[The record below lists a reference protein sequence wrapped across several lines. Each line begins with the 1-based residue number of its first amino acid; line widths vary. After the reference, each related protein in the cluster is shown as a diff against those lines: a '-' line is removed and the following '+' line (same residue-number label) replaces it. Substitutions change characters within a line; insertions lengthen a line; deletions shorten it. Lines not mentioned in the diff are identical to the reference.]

1 MAYWI
6 VYEMIHVVL
15 PLDLVVCL
23 SRYQQLSFP
32 VDDYDLDNS
41 IDSNI
46 AVVDDVVVVA
56 AVVVADDV
64 AAVVDV
70 HAVDVVV
77 AADEDVVVV
86 EIVHSKDDDQKEVGW
101 STKFSSSYID

>member
-15 PLDLVVCL
+15 PLDLVVYL

-32 VDDYDLDNS
+32 VDDYDLHNS

-46 AVVDDVVVVA
+46 VVDDVVVVA
-56 AVVVADDV
+56 AVVVADDD

-70 HAVDVVV
+70 HAVVDVVV

-86 EIVHSKDDDQKEVGW
+86 EIVHLKDDDQKEV
-101 STKFSSSYID
+101 D